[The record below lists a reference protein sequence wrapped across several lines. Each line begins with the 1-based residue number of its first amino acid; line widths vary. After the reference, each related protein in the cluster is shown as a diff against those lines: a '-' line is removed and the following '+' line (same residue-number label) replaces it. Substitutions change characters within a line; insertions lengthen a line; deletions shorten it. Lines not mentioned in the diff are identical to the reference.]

1 MTDPLSDLQ
10 ARAARLADE
19 IDNAPDEST
28 ARRAADELHRLLD
41 DLADVAVLNTE
52 GTQ

>member
-10 ARAARLADE
+10 RHAAELQNVIDAADSEQAARAAADQ
-19 IDNAPDEST
+19 
-28 ARRAADELHRLLD
+28 LHRLLD